1 MQRERKSA
9 DAFTLEVLES
19 RRLLSV
25 SLASMH
31 AKPSFHISPDITNTT
46 PVGYTPQQIK
56 HGYGIDQIRFNS
68 GAVVGDGEGT
78 TIAIVDAYDDANI
91 TSDLAAFNTKF
102 GLPQMNGQNG
112 NPTFTK
118 VKQTSRISSNA
129 GWALEIALDVEWAHA
144 IAPQADIVLLE
155 AKSASITNLLSMVN
169 SARNRSGVVAVSM
182 SWGAGEFSSEASYD
196 SYFTTPSGHPPI
208 TFFASSGDAGA
219 PVGWPSISSN
229 VVSVGG
235 THLNLDSAGNF
246 ISETGWSGSGG
257 GVSAYISKPSYQS
270 ALPYARR
277 SNPDVAYDADP
288 STGFPVYDTVSYSG
302 QTGWFEVGGTS
313 AGSPQWAALI
323 AIADQGRKL
332 AGKATLN
339 GRTQTLPAIY
349 SAAATP
355 GNFHDI
361 TSGTSTGSP
370 NYTASAGYDL
380 VSGPGSPIGQS
391 ITQQLLLA

>member
-1 MQRERKSA
+1 
-9 DAFTLEVLES
+9 
-19 RRLLSV
+19 
-25 SLASMH
+25 
-31 AKPSFHISPDITNTT
+31 
-46 PVGYTPQQIK
+46 
-56 HGYGIDQIRFNS
+56 
-68 GAVVGDGEGT
+68 
-78 TIAIVDAYDDANI
+78 
-91 TSDLAAFNTKF
+91 
-102 GLPQMNGQNG
+102 
-112 NPTFTK
+112 
-118 VKQTSRISSNA
+118 VKQTNRISSNA

-155 AKSASITNLLSMVN
+155 AKSSSISNLLSMVN
-169 SARNRSGVVAVSM
+169 TARNRSGVVAVSM
-182 SWGAGEFSSEASYD
+182 SWGAGEFSGETSYD
-196 SYFTTPSGHPPI
+196 SYFTTPSGHTPI

-235 THLNLDSAGNF
+235 THLNLDSAGNYL
-246 ISETGWSGSGG
+246 SETGWGGSGG
-257 GVSAYISKPSYQS
+257 GVSAYVTKPSYQS

-313 AGSPQWAALI
+313 AGSPQWAALV

-332 AGKATLN
+332 AGKLTLN

-349 SAAATP
+349 SAATTP

-370 NYTASAGYDL
+370 NYTAVAGYDL
-380 VSGPGSPIGQS
+380 VTGPGSPIGQS